1 MKKNNRSITKI
12 LLNSKYVNNFTKL
25 LLILNRL
32 DYYED
37 YYIPNKKLLNLMKM
51 NDKDNLNK
59 LLKKI
64 ENENII
70 RILYKGRRR
79 YFLFTDKDMIF
90 SDELEKEYK
99 KVELEDYNWLED
111 EEN

>member
-37 YYIPNKKLLNLMKM
+37 YYIPNKKLENLMKI
-51 NDKDNLNK
+51 DRR
-59 LLKKI
+59 KI
-64 ENENII
+64 RDILHHLEEENII

-79 YFLFTDKDMIF
+79 YFLFTDKDMAF
-90 SDELEKEYK
+90 SDELKKEAIK
-99 KVELEDYNWLED
+99 PELFDYNWLED

>member
-12 LLNSKYVNNFTKL
+12 LLNSKYINNFTKL

-37 YYIPNKKLLNLMKM
+37 YYIPNKKLEN
-51 NDKDNLNK
+51 
-59 LLKKI
+59 LLKIDRRKI
-64 ENENII
+64 REILHHLEEENII

-99 KVELEDYNWLED
+99 KVELEDYNWLEY

>member
-12 LLNSKYVNNFTKL
+12 LLNSKYINNFTKL

-37 YYIPNKKLLNLMKM
+37 YYIPNKKLEN
-51 NDKDNLNK
+51 
-59 LLKKI
+59 LLKIDRRKI
-64 ENENII
+64 REILHHLEEENII

>member
-12 LLNSKYVNNFTKL
+12 LLKSKYVNNFTKL

-37 YYIPNKKLLNLMKM
+37 YYIPNKKLEN
-51 NDKDNLNK
+51 
-59 LLKKI
+59 LLKIDRRKI
-64 ENENII
+64 RDILHHLENENII

-79 YFLFTDKDMIF
+79 YFLFTDKDMTF

>member
-37 YYIPNKKLLNLMKM
+37 YYIPNKKLENLMKI
-51 NDKDNLNK
+51 DRR
-59 LLKKI
+59 KI
-64 ENENII
+64 RDILHHLEEENII

-79 YFLFTDKDMIF
+79 YFLFTDKDMAF
-90 SDELEKEYK
+90 SDELKKEAK
-99 KVELEDYNWLED
+99 KPELFDYNWLED

>member
-25 LLILNRL
+25 LLINRL

-37 YYIPNKKLLNLMKM
+37 YYIPNKKLENLMKI
-51 NDKDNLNK
+51 DRR
-59 LLKKI
+59 KI
-64 ENENII
+64 RDILHHLEEENII

-79 YFLFTDKDMIF
+79 YFLFTDKDMAF
-90 SDELEKEYK
+90 SDDLKKEAKKPELF
-99 KVELEDYNWLED
+99 DYNWLED

>member
-37 YYIPNKKLLNLMKM
+37 YYIPNKKLENLMKIR
-51 NDKDNLNK
+51 KHRIIG
-59 LLKKI
+59 LLKQL
-64 ENENII
+64 EEENII

-79 YFLFTDKDMIF
+79 YFLFTDKDMAF
-90 SDELEKEYK
+90 SDDLKKEAKKPELF
-99 KVELEDYNWLED
+99 DYNWLED

>member
-12 LLNSKYVNNFTKL
+12 QLNSKYVNNFTKL

-37 YYIPNKKLLNLMKM
+37 YYIPNKKLENLMKI
-51 NDKDNLNK
+51 DRR
-59 LLKKI
+59 KI
-64 ENENII
+64 RDILHHLEEENII

-79 YFLFTDKDMIF
+79 YFLFTDKYMAF
-90 SDELEKEYK
+90 SDDLKKEAKKPELF
-99 KVELEDYNWLED
+99 DYNWLED

>member
-37 YYIPNKKLLNLMKM
+37 YYIPNKKLENLI
-51 NDKDNLNK
+51 
-59 LLKKI
+59 KI
-64 ENENII
+64 DRRKIRDILHHLEEENII

-79 YFLFTDKDMIF
+79 YFLFTDKDMIL
-90 SDELEKEYK
+90 SDELGKDYK

>member
-37 YYIPNKKLLNLMKM
+37 YYIPNKKLENLMKI
-51 NDKDNLNK
+51 DRR
-59 LLKKI
+59 KI
-64 ENENII
+64 RDILHHLEEENII

-79 YFLFTDKDMIF
+79 YFLFTDKDMAF
-90 SDELEKEYK
+90 SDDLKKEVKKPELF
-99 KVELEDYNWLED
+99 DYNWLED

>member
-70 RILYKGRRR
+70 RILYKVDEDIS
-79 YFLFTDKDMIF
+79 YSLIKIWF
-90 SDELEKEYK
+90 S
-99 KVELEDYNWLED
+99 VMN
-111 EEN
+111 

>member
-12 LLNSKYVNNFTKL
+12 LLNSKYINNFTKL

-37 YYIPNKKLLNLMKM
+37 YYIPNKKLEN
-51 NDKDNLNK
+51 
-59 LLKKI
+59 LLKIDRRK
-64 ENENII
+64 I